1 MAIKNETGI
10 VVFDTETTG
19 LNSRA
24 DEMVQFSACDGDGNI
39 LINTYL
45 RPTKHFEWPGAE
57 AVNGI
62 SPAMVSDAPTLE
74 EVADKIKEV
83 LESAKTLIGYNVGFD
98 LGFVSEIYRPG
109 KDIKIID
116 VMLDFARQYGEWN
129 DYFGDYK
136 WQKLV
141 TAAAYYDYEFKAHD
155 SMNDVFA
162 TLYVYQKMQ
171 EERKLAAEK
180 KPHGKPMSG

>member
-19 LNSRA
+19 LSSRS

-45 RPTKHFEWPGAE
+45 RPTKHTEWPGAE

-62 SPAMVSDAPTLE
+62 SPEMVKDAPTLE
-74 EVADKIKEV
+74 EVAEQIKEV
-83 LESAKTLIGYNVGFD
+83 LSSAKLLIGYNIGFD
-98 LGFVSEIYRPG
+98 LGFVSSIWQPS
-109 KDIKIID
+109 KDLKMVD
-116 VMLDFARQYGEWN
+116 VMLDFAREYGEWN

-136 WQKLV
+136 WQKLT
-141 TAAAYYDYEFKAHD
+141 TAARYYHYEFKAHD

-162 TLYVYQKMQ
+162 TLYVYQRMQ
-171 EERKLAAEK
+171 EEQKLAAEK
-180 KPHGKPMSG
+180 KVQRKRRCR

>member
-19 LNSRA
+19 LSSRS

-45 RPTKHFEWPGAE
+45 RPTKHTEWPGAE

-62 SPAMVSDAPTLE
+62 SPEMVKDAPTLE
-74 EVADKIKEV
+74 EVAEQIKEV
-83 LESAKTLIGYNVGFD
+83 LSSAKLLIGYNIGFD
-98 LGFVSEIYRPG
+98 LGFVSSIWQPS
-109 KDIKIID
+109 KDLKMVD
-116 VMLDFARQYGEWN
+116 VMLDFAREYGEWN

-136 WQKLV
+136 WQKLT
-141 TAAAYYDYEFKAHD
+141 TAARYYHYEFKAHD

-162 TLYVYQKMQ
+162 TLYVYQRMQ
-171 EERKLAAEK
+171 EERRLAAEK
-180 KPHGKPMSG
+180 KSQSKNK

>member
-19 LNSRA
+19 LSSRS
-24 DEMVQFSACDGDGNI
+24 DEMVQFSACDGDGKI

-45 RPTKHFEWPGAE
+45 RPTKHTEWPGAE

-62 SPAMVSDAPTLE
+62 SPAMVADAPVLAD
-74 EVADKIKEV
+74 VADQIKEV

-109 KDIKIID
+109 KDIKIVD

-136 WQKLV
+136 WQKLT
-141 TAAAYYDYEFKAHD
+141 TAARYYHYEFKAHD

-162 TLYVYQKMQ
+162 TLYVYQRMQ
-171 EERKLAAEK
+171 EQAKARKNK
-180 KPHGKPMSG
+180 RKGDTN

>member
-19 LNSRA
+19 LSSRS

-45 RPTKHFEWPGAE
+45 RPTKHTEWPGAE

-62 SPAMVSDAPTLE
+62 SPAMVADAPVLAD
-74 EVADKIKEV
+74 VADQIKEV

-109 KDIKIID
+109 KDIQIID

-136 WQKLV
+136 WQKLT
-141 TAAAYYDYEFKAHD
+141 TAARYYHYEFKAHD

-162 TLYVYQKMQ
+162 TLYVYQRMHEQQKA
-171 EERKLAAEK
+171 RKK
-180 KPHGKPMSG
+180 KRTDDTK